1 MSLKLLLLQQGLS
14 VRELASE
21 LEVPLKTV
29 QDWVYRGVVPSPA
42 NQEKLDEVV
51 ACTHH
56 WIIET
61 PDGPVSIGRCK
72 LCRKVREFTNSV
84 ETSGGWTNR
93 GQTTTGKRDE

>member
-1 MSLKLLLLQQGLS
+1 MSLRSLLLQQGLS

-51 ACTHH
+51 SCTHH

-93 GQTTTGKRDE
+93 GQTTGGKRDE

>member
-14 VRELASE
+14 VRQLASE

-29 QDWVYRGVVPSPA
+29 QDWVYRDVVPSPA

-51 ACTHH
+51 SCTHH

-72 LCRKVREFTNSV
+72 LCRKVREFTHSV

-93 GQTTTGKRDE
+93 GQTTSGKREE

>member
-1 MSLKLLLLQQGLS
+1 MNLRLLLQQQGLS
-14 VRELASE
+14 IRQLALE

-51 ACTHH
+51 TCTHH

-61 PDGPVSIGRCK
+61 PDGPISKGQRQ
-72 LCRKVREFTNSV
+72 LCGEERDFNNST
-84 ETSGGWTNR
+84 EYRGGSWTNR
-93 GQTTTGKRDE
+93 PWVNYNT

>member
-42 NQEKLDEVV
+42 NQVKLDEVV
-51 ACTHH
+51 TCAHH

-61 PDGPVSIGRCK
+61 PDGPVSKGRCK
-72 LCRKVREFTNSV
+72 LCSKVREFSNSV

-93 GQTTTGKRDE
+93 GQVTRDKSEE